1 MAVAVALAGLVVA
14 VVAVLAD
21 VDAVDL
27 VTEVDVAA

>member
-1 MAVAVALAGLVVA
+1 MAVCVALAGLEVAVVA
-14 VVAVLAD
+14 VVAL